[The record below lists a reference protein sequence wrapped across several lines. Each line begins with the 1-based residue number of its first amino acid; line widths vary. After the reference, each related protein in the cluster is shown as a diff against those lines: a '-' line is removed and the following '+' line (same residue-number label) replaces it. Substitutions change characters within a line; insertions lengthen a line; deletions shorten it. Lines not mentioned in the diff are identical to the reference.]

1 MEVVVAELV
10 VVEVVVV
17 DVAVDADEEILVTD
31 TL

>member
-10 VVEVVVV
+10 VVEAVVA
-17 DVAVDADEEILVTD
+17 DVAVDADEFLVTD

>member
-10 VVEVVVV
+10 VVEAVVV
-17 DVAVDADEEILVTD
+17 DVAVDADEEFLDTD